1 MARRPA
7 VERPPDPTPVRSKA
21 RLRRMAVL
29 LVWWAVALIGLFW
42 LVIGGPLLILLP
54 VGLVAVLVVANTIV
68 IVRRTGP
75 EETALEAGRL
85 EEADRSRGDGVA
97 VWATRSPRARSERG
111 RRSGTLAYGG
121 RRLSFTVDALPDGK
135 ADDDPLGGLAV
146 LDAPV
151 DEVELGRRPSLMR
164 PALVVAHGGT
174 THVLDLS
181 PGFDLGAG
189 AVGAVVTQA
198 WWDQLAERGARATM
212 AP

>member
-1 MARRPA
+1 
-7 VERPPDPTPVRSKA
+7 
-21 RLRRMAVL
+21 MAVL
-29 LVWWAVALIGLFW
+29 LGWWAVALIGLFW

-97 VWATRSPRARSERG
+97 VWATRAPRARSERG
-111 RRSGTLAYGG
+111 RRSGTLAYEG
-121 RRLSFTVDALPDGK
+121 RRLSFTVDPLPDAK
-135 ADDDPLGGLAV
+135 ADDPLGGLAV

-151 DEVELGRRPSLMR
+151 GEVELGPRPSLVR
-164 PALVVAHGGT
+164 PALVVTHDGT

-181 PGFDLGAG
+181 PAFDLGAG
-189 AVGAVVTQA
+189 AVGAIVSQA